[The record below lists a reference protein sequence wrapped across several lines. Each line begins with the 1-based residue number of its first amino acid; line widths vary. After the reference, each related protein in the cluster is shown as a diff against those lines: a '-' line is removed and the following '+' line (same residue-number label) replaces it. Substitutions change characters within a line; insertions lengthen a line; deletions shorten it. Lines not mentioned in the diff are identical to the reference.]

1 MEEESKQLSDEMA
14 RLCWYMRG
22 SVSWSEAH
30 QLSHTERQIISKVIK
45 DNIETVKKTKMP
57 LL

>member
-1 MEEESKQLSDEMA
+1 
-14 RLCWYMRG
+14 MRG
-22 SVSWSEAH
+22 GLGYEEAH
-30 QLSHTERQIISKVIK
+30 MLSREDREIMNKIVK

>member
-1 MEEESKQLSDEMA
+1 
-14 RLCWYMRG
+14 MRG
-22 SVSWSEAH
+22 GLSYDDAH
-30 QLSHTERQIISKVIK
+30 MLSRTDREIFQNVIK

>member
-1 MEEESKQLSDEMA
+1 
-14 RLCWYMRG
+14 MRG
-22 SVSWSEAH
+22 SITWQEGYDLDIQQRKV
-30 QLSHTERQIISKVIK
+30 INNVIK